1 MIHHCYVERCKAGNR
16 NNNCKYGFPKPHSTY
31 ISQKTD
37 GRIVYRRDTESANVV
52 EYSPPF
58 VLMWRGHCHIQ
69 FMKTRDHPEF
79 SEAASYYV
87 LKYNLKS
94 EPSFVTTFKEDDKII
109 AQMKARYI
117 SAEEAV
123 ARIFSMTFCQHDTSC
138 IFVPT
143 LTPQKRNASFMSVDG
158 RLKQVQMDPV
168 NIYYH
173 RPMEL
178 SNVDIMTFYSLFKVI
193 PFNQDMPPDVN
204 VTDIPLMDP
213 SINYDDLCKNFKFGF
228 IYRDPAVPDAKQLVI
243 KRKRK
248 PSISITNKLSI
259 NGNTEDFY
267 CQQLLLRGRYRC
279 DEELLDGCSTYQE
292 AFMKKYGN
300 DFNKFVDIEVES
312 NRLFP
317 LHFTSDLFLSS
328 RFSQR
333 DLKNNLFIIFK
344 QSSFFNPVQLLDS
357 LKSDEKITPEK
368 YNEIKDIID
377 EVKIAISLP
386 EVECNSIIEVVD
398 EELASLIHI
407 NISNDEKVA
416 AKASLDASLVSL
428 GTNYNQKLI
437 YDMVTK
443 SYKKRDK

>member
-1 MIHHCYVERCKAGNR
+1 
-16 NNNCKYGFPKPHSTY
+16 
-31 ISQKTD
+31 
-37 GRIVYRRDTESANVV
+37 
-52 EYSPPF
+52 
-58 VLMWRGHCHIQ
+58 
-69 FMKTRDHPEF
+69 
-79 SEAASYYV
+79 
-87 LKYNLKS
+87 
-94 EPSFVTTFKEDDKII
+94 
-109 AQMKARYI
+109 
-117 SAEEAV
+117 
-123 ARIFSMTFCQHDTSC
+123 
-138 IFVPT
+138 
-143 LTPQKRNASFMSVDG
+143 
-158 RLKQVQMDPV
+158 
-168 NIYYH
+168 
-173 RPMEL
+173 MEL

-248 PSISITNKLSI
+248 PAISITNKLSI

-328 RFSQR
+328 RFSQK

-344 QSSFFNPVQLLDS
+344 QSSFFNPV
-357 LKSDEKITPEK
+357 
-368 YNEIKDIID
+368 
-377 EVKIAISLP
+377 
-386 EVECNSIIEVVD
+386 
-398 EELASLIHI
+398 
-407 NISNDEKVA
+407 
-416 AKASLDASLVSL
+416 
-428 GTNYNQKLI
+428 
-437 YDMVTK
+437 
-443 SYKKRDK
+443 